1 MGSSM
6 MPSSR
11 ALAAVFDGVSSRAF
25 SAADSIVLISILL
38 FFMCLY
44 APLNSPVKNE
54 LTGHERGNIGPD
66 RVRGRVE
73 IFSRRG
79 KILPDLDEGNRANVT
94 MGRPEASSQGS
105 DNVLLERRESIRFLK
120 YEIDFDCFF
129 EFPLSQGKNKDCCRC
144 NEGLTAES
152 VAVQRVQK
160 VGGFLTD
167 TGKNEWIFGD
177 R

>member
-1 MGSSM
+1 M
-6 MPSSR
+6 
-11 ALAAVFDGVSSRAF
+11 
-25 SAADSIVLISILL
+25 
-38 FFMCLY
+38 
-44 APLNSPVKNE
+44 
-54 LTGHERGNIGPD
+54 
-66 RVRGRVE
+66 E

-105 DNVLLERRESIRFLK
+105 DNVSLCRGDPSGFSNMRLIS
-120 YEIDFDCFF
+120 DCLF

-160 VGGFLTD
+160 VVGFLTD
-167 TGKNEWIFGD
+167 TGKNEWIFRD
-177 R
+177 RWTCCSGRGFRFAEEG